1 MAAVASPS
9 PNRSPSLTK
18 CLDGEVSVV
27 AAAVIMGGEGADVAD
42 VADLSSLAALKAV
55 LEEFLRRK
63 SPPLEDDDDPRLV
76 ISNDDSLIV

>member
-27 AAAVIMGGEGADVAD
+27 AAAVIMGGEGAD